1 MFELPLI
8 LRYIHFMKKL
18 QFSVEIKAQK
28 EQVWKTLWTDKTFRD
43 WANNIDEGMYLL
55 GEMKEGN
62 EVQFVSPL
70 SGYGVTSLIEK
81 LDPNEYML
89 FRHLADTEDHGQK
102 ERENEWTGGQES
114 YSLKE
119 HKGCTTLIVELDAPM
134 EQVETFEQRMPKALD
149 RVKTLAEKKN

>member
-8 LRYIHFMKKL
+8 LRYIQFMKKL
-18 QFSVEIKAQK
+18 QFSVEINAQK

-81 LDPNEYML
+81 LDPNEYIL

-102 ERENEWTGGQES
+102 ERENEWSGGHES

-119 HKGCTTLIVELDAPM
+119 HKDCTTLTVELDAPE

-149 RVKTLAEKKN
+149 RVKTLAEN